1 MGIPCLHPEYC
12 RERLLLCSS
21 YRPAV
26 GYPHRFNLRPTSY
39 QKMASH
45 ICCDVL
51 GARYFHTGSPDPSG
65 ASIAFGC
72 EKAYWRFPYLL
83 HGGIVSNSSIPAA
96 SSSGKMKLTRPQ
108 RLYLRSSDAGI
119 PRPPSYL
126 PGLYLDWITAL
137 RHKVSHPPSC
147 ISSLEH

>member
-1 MGIPCLHPEYC
+1 MGIPCLHPKYR

-21 YRPAV
+21 YRPVV
-26 GYPHRFNLRPTSY
+26 GYPYKFNLRPTSY
-39 QKMASH
+39 QKMAGH
-45 ICCDVL
+45 IRCDVL

-65 ASIAFGC
+65 ASIAFEC
-72 EKAYWRFPYLL
+72 EKACWRFPYLF

-96 SSSGKMKLTRPQ
+96 GSSGKIRLTRP
-108 RLYLRSSDAGI
+108 RCLYLRSSDAGI

-137 RHKVSHPPSC
+137 HHKVSHPPSC